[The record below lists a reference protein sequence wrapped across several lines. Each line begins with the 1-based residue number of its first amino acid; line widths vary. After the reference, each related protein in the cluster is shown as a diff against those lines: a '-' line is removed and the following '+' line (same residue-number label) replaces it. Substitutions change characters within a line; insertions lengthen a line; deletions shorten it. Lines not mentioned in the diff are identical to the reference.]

1 MRKLGVILFVATI
14 LCGSFGASAM
24 QDEKITASNWQRH
37 PKILQVRA
45 VVNSIDAGIKKGTFK
60 VSKREFEYCDSYEDT
75 MRKMAVDS
83 KGVVRR
89 YENEA
94 GSDDS
99 MLTWRHYYD
108 QFGRLRFVFITGGA
122 PAAPPLEK
130 R

>member
-1 MRKLGVILFVATI
+1 MRINLAAIVFVVTI
-14 LCGSFGASAM
+14 LSVSFGARAM

-45 VVNSIDAGIKKGTFK
+45 IVNSVDAGIKKGSFK
-60 VSKREFEYCDSYEDT
+60 ISKREFEYCESYEDT

-94 GSDDS
+94 GSED
-99 MLTWRHYYD
+99 
-108 QFGRLRFVFITGGA
+108 
-122 PAAPPLEK
+122 
-130 R
+130 